1 MKNSRSIAIL
11 TILMVVFFSCK
22 SDKKEPPIVN
32 DIIEISTDNIIDVVA
47 KDFTFQVDSII
58 PSGWSTFR
66 MKNTGMME
74 HFFFLTKLP
83 DTITFNDYVYGVG
96 AAFGKSWN
104 AYKDGKVD
112 KGGAYGILG
121 ANLPAWY
128 ANATSMGGIGMISGG
143 QVGITTMKLT
153 PGNYVMECYIKAAN
167 GQFHSELGM
176 INPITVTNEAT
187 KMEPPQPNAEVFL
200 MNETMELKG
209 ELLKGDNILAVNFKE
224 HPAVGLGNDIHL
236 IKVDE
241 NTNMDD
247 VTFWMDWLNI
257 GGLTSPG
264 PAIFMG
270 GAHEMPVG
278 YIAYF
283 NFNLE
288 SGIYALVAETPIG
301 RNKTFTVK

>member
-1 MKNSRSIAIL
+1 MKNSRNIAIL
-11 TILMVVFFSCK
+11 AILMIVLSSCK
-22 SDKKEPPIVN
+22 SDKKEQPIVN

-128 ANATSMGGIGMISGG
+128 ANATAMGGIGMISGG
-143 QVGITTMKLT
+143 QVGITSMKLT

-176 INPITVTNEAT
+176 INPITVTDEVT